1 MRWAGHVACMGERGG
16 YRVLVGKPEG
26 KRPLG
31 RPRHRWVDNIRMDL
45 QEVGCGYM
53 DWIGRAQDRDRW
65 RTLVTAVMN
74 LWVPEN
80 AGNFLTNYKPVRRTV
95 HHGMDG

>member
-1 MRWAGHVACMGERGG
+1 MRMGERRGV

-31 RPRHRWVDNIRMDL
+31 RRRHRWVDNIKMDL

-53 DWIGRAQDRDRW
+53 D
-65 RTLVTAVMN
+65 
-74 LWVPEN
+74 
-80 AGNFLTNYKPVRRTV
+80 
-95 HHGMDG
+95 